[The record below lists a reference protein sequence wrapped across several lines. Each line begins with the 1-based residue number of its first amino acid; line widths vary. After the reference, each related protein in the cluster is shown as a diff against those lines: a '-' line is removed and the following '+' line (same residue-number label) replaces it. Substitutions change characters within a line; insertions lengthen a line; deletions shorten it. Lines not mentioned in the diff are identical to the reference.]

1 MADTKDF
8 DVIRV
13 ARSDGADSGPGYWP
27 STALPPASAAKKTGK
42 EAVAPRT
49 KAQMVR
55 LEEDDPRFVE
65 WRIKLGIL
73 LKQELSPHPDEG
85 NAWYVHF
92 PRGYWLYEKSKH
104 LWVSGYPVKAK
115 LFKTPQEFGLHLLW
129 LLSTSMDY
137 MDCCCIHCNV
147 PNLSKTSFMAD
158 GTPALLAS
166 AAPLRMLGMPSK
178 VSPVPLPSISGQ
190 PQSKQILNGPGPH
203 ITPTSQRL
211 ANSAP
216 ADHSAAA
223 KIMSLHSGQ
232 HLAQGQA
239 EAQGKPPVPS
249 QAKSQPESRQ
259 QDSRPE
265 MQFQGR
271 QEALAEAKP
280 KPTPAAEIQPQSQP
294 RASSDAR
301 SEGQPAEQRLVEKRA
316 QGQPAPV
323 HAPRA
328 VKWALQAPLLFRAGE
343 LVWYQNGNSWRLGVI
358 AGPGT
363 DNFQLIPIGHAAA
376 RQQNVT
382 KMAKEMRPFHA
393 FSVPGV
399 MLPDLQNKVF
409 DQVPWQDLFHAAG
422 QDRARRNN
430 LILDASKM
438 AASKIDASYSLW
450 CPLAEDANAETAS
463 YYGCFFGAERIEVG
477 DCVRVKSFVGDAAG
491 GIGGNGNNSSSS
503 SSTNS
508 NSNAESSVLGLT
520 AIVARKPSPGAIL
533 FRGTMYQ
540 IAKQQQQQPGAME
553 AATVP
558 AEKLPL
564 ALRDETEWRLRVSPG
579 QPWRWVLVKE
589 DIVVDEHAV
598 KGRFYPPHRL
608 MPILN
613 EAAFNAA
620 VATGNVESQYPFLN
634 NRMDGSGGYIGVKSC
649 RRHILGASVPEDVG
663 IILEPLIREVPTSGS
678 GQHFV
683 PGPG

>member
-13 ARSDGADSGPGYWP
+13 ARSDGADTGPGYWP
-27 STALPPASAAKKTGK
+27 STALPAANAAKKTGK

-55 LEEDDPRFVE
+55 LDEDDPRFVE
-65 WRIKLGIL
+65 WRVKLGIL
-73 LKQELSPHPDEG
+73 LKQELAPHPDEG

-115 LFKTPQEFGLHLLW
+115 LFKTPQEFAIHLLW

-147 PNLSKTSFMAD
+147 PNVSKTSFLAD

-166 AAPLRMLGMPSK
+166 AAPLKMLGLPPK
-178 VSPVPLPSISGQ
+178 VSPVPLPTIPGQ
-190 PQSKQILNGPGPH
+190 PQSKQPLNGPGSQS
-203 ITPTSQRL
+203 TSTSQGL
-211 ANSAP
+211 TDNAP
-216 ADHSAAA
+216 ADPSVA
-223 KIMSLHSGQ
+223 KVMSTQLAQ
-232 HLAQGQA
+232 KLAQGQV
-239 EAQGKPPVPS
+239 ETQTKTPVPG
-249 QAKSQPESRQ
+249 QVKSQPETRQ

-265 MQFQGR
+265 SQLHGR
-271 QEALAEAKP
+271 QEVHAEAQLKP
-280 KPTPAAEIQPQSQP
+280 PRVAEVQPQSQP
-294 RASSDAR
+294 GAPSDAR
-301 SEGQPAEQRLVEKRA
+301 SEVQQATRSVEKRA
-316 QGQPAPV
+316 QVQQP
-323 HAPRA
+323 PRA
-328 VKWALQAPLLFRAGE
+328 VKWALQGPLLFRAGE

-358 AGPGT
+358 AGPGS

-382 KMAKEMRPFHA
+382 KSAKEMRPFHA

-409 DQVPWQDLFHAAG
+409 DQVPWQDLFLSAG

-477 DCVRVKSFVGDAAG
+477 DCVRVKPLVGDGTG
-491 GIGGNGNNSSSS
+491 GTGNSNNNNS
-503 SSTNS
+503 
-508 NSNAESSVLGLT
+508 SNAESSVLGLT

-540 IAKQQQQQPGAME
+540 IARQQQQQQGA
-553 AATVP
+553 ADATTVP
-558 AEKLPL
+558 AENLPL

-589 DIVVDEHAV
+589 DIVLDEHAV

-663 IILEPLIREVPTSGS
+663 IILEPLIREVPSVS
-678 GQHFV
+678 GQPFAA
-683 PGPG
+683 GPG